1 MNYLVNAFHQEKEIT
16 VHTLATRNLIDAD
29 DVKNITLKFINENSF
44 NKIINVAY
52 LENFSTTEILEILE
66 KHFNKTAKISP
77 TEVLLY
83 FYLLK
88 MGYEND
94 RYDFKISDVELGKEL
109 GLTRKTIKS
118 TKEKLKN
125 LGLIQFQSKNG
136 FPSHYR
142 LLLNYSIEI
151 EPDISIKKEES
162 TIIKKDQKREILEIF
177 ESILSAQNSV
187 EVVKEV
193 EINSDIKASSE
204 TTEKQKLEWEQVQ
217 KQKQE
222 QQNLKNN
229 KIPSL
234 DEFIEYAKS
243 LEGYEA
249 ELDLNISKKYES
261 WIII

>member
-1 MNYLVNAFHQEKEIT
+1 MY
-16 VHTLATRNLIDAD
+16 
-29 DVKNITLKFINENSF
+29 
-44 NKIINVAY
+44 Y
-52 LENFSTTEILEILE
+52 LELIERFWD
-66 KHFNKTAKISP
+66 FNKTAKISP
-77 TEVLLY
+77 TEILLY

-118 TKEKLKN
+118 TKEKIKRLD
-125 LGLIQFQSKNG
+125 LIQFQSKNG
-136 FPSHYR
+136 LPCHYR
-142 LLLNYSIEI
+142 LLLNYSFEI
-151 EPDISIKKEES
+151 ESKKSIKNEES
-162 TIIKKDQKREILEIF
+162 TIVEEDQNREILEIF

-243 LEGYEA
+243 LEGYES
-249 ELDLNISKKYES
+249 ELELSISEKYES
-261 WIII
+261 WINNGWKNTSNRPISNWKSTLKSTLPYLRNKSEENSLSLQDIPNIKRPES

>member
-1 MNYLVNAFHQEKEIT
+1 
-16 VHTLATRNLIDAD
+16 LIQRFWD
-29 DVKNITLKFINENSF
+29 
-44 NKIINVAY
+44 
-52 LENFSTTEILEILE
+52 
-66 KHFNKTAKISP
+66 FNKTAKISP
-77 TEVLLY
+77 TEISLY

-88 MGYEND
+88 IGYENE

-136 FPSHYR
+136 LPSHYR
-142 LLLNYSIEI
+142 LLLNYSFEI
-151 EPDISIKKEES
+151 EPETSIKNEEN
-162 TIIKKDQKREILEIF
+162 TIVEKNQNREILEIF

-204 TTEKQKLEWEQVQ
+204 TTEKQKHEWKQA
-217 KQKQE
+217 QKQE
-222 QQNLKNN
+222 QEQLNLKNN

-243 LEGYEA
+243 LGVYEP
-249 ELDLNISKKYES
+249 ELELSISEKYES
-261 WIII
+261 WKNNGWKNTSNRPISNWKSTLKSTLPYLINKSEKNSLSLQDIPNIKRPES